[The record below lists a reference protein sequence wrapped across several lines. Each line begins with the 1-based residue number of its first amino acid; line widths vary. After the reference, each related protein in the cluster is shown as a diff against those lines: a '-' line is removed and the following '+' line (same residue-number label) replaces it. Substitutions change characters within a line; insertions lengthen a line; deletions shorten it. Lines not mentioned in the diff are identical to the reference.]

1 MKIKKTILKKFNET
15 WDVPDSLTLLN
26 SRKPNLSNDNE
37 GYDDEDWEK
46 IVRSSEKDKFDPEE
60 EEEEIDT
67 KSKFTSS
74 SEEEEIEE
82 EEEEEEGEPESEDD
96 EDMDHLLYLLRQLFT
111 KYDMKNFEL
120 DYKGLDIFVY
130 VLLKTKSKLSEIVKI
145 FEILNKIKEEI
156 LPQYESD
163 YEMWETKKKEPL
175 LVFNFF
181 LETEEE
187 KKKKATVGPSNEIS
201 NDDERNPYT
210 PDEPPSRYPYGDE
223 DDWSRYG
230 W

>member
-46 IVRSSEKDKFDPEE
+46 IVRSSEKDKFDP
-60 EEEEIDT
+60 
-67 KSKFTSS
+67 
-74 SEEEEIEE
+74 
-82 EEEEEEGEPESEDD
+82 EEEEEGEPESEDD